1 MRVLLISSNT
11 ATTPYPLYPL
21 GLSMIASAL
30 KGAGHEVM
38 QFDYL
43 RNDTSLDALEE
54 AVSSF
59 TPGLVGI
66 SMRNIDNV
74 NFLAEMRYVDD
85 VKDIVNKLRGL
96 TDARIVLGGAG
107 YSLIPD
113 ALLEEIG
120 ADYGIAGEGEALIV
134 DFAEKAEKGIYPQQR
149 VIGPEQRLVGEEIP
163 SALYESGLMDF
174 YTGKGNIVS
183 VQTKRGCAF
192 HCIYCTYPLL
202 EGHGI
207 RPRSP
212 EKVVDDI
219 VHLRD
224 EHKVKYIFFIDSVF
238 NDSEGKYLDVL
249 GEMKRRD
256 VFMPWTAF
264 FRPEGLTP
272 DIVELMKETGLVAA
286 EIGTDAATDTTLKRM
301 GKNFTMDDV
310 RRTNELMVEQGVST
324 AHFYMFGGPGETRET
339 VLEGID
345 NILSINKAVHFV
357 FLGVRILPGSA
368 LYRQAVK
375 DGLVKDGDRLVD
387 SVYYFPPGLDRQ
399 WVERTLYEA
408 FNGKRSVIYPPNAGD
423 EKLKILHQL
432 GYSGPMWELL
442 LEAKGKRER
451 KKRNRMTAGG
461 ER

>member
-11 ATTPYPLYPL
+11 ATSPYPLYPL

-30 KGAGHEVM
+30 KGAGHDVM

-43 RNDTSLDALEE
+43 RSDTSLGALDE
-54 AVSSF
+54 AVRAFS
-59 TPGLVGI
+59 PELVGI

-85 VKDIVNKLRGL
+85 VKDIVKRLRGL
-96 TDARIVLGGAG
+96 SDAMIVLGGAG

-113 ALLEEIG
+113 ALLRETG
-120 ADYGIAGEGEALIV
+120 ADYGIAGEGEALMV
-134 DFAEKAEKGIYPQQR
+134 DFVARAEKGVYPEEK
-149 VIGPEQRLVGEEIP
+149 ILGPEQRLVGEEIP
-163 SALYESGLMDF
+163 SALYDSGLLEF
-174 YTGKGNIVS
+174 YTGKGNIAS

-192 HCIYCTYPLL
+192 HCVYCTYPLL

-207 RPRSP
+207 RPRNP
-212 EKVVDDI
+212 ERVVDDI

-238 NDSEGKYLDVL
+238 NDGEGRYLDVL
-249 GEMKRRD
+249 REMKRRG

-272 DIVELMKETGLVAA
+272 DIVALMKETGLVAA
-286 EIGTDAATDTTLKRM
+286 EIGTDAATDVTLRRM
-301 GKNFTMDDV
+301 GKNFTMQDV
-310 RRTNELMVEQGVST
+310 RKTNQLLVEHGVST

-339 VLEGID
+339 VLEGIE
-345 NILSINKAVHFV
+345 NILSIENAVHFV
-357 FLGVRILPGSA
+357 FLGVRILPGST

-375 DGLVKDGDRLVD
+375 DGLVRDGDRLVD
-387 SVYYFPPGLDRQ
+387 SVYYFDPGLDRQ
-399 WVERTLYEA
+399 WTERTLNDA
-408 FNGKRSVIYPPNAGD
+408 FSDKRSVIYPPNAAD
-423 EKLKILHQL
+423 DKLKILHQL

-442 LEAKGKRER
+442 LAAKGKRER
-451 KKRNRMTAGG
+451 KKHHGAAASG
-461 ER
+461 E